1 MIQNDGLSIPDIYL
15 EEWSR
20 EIARWGNV
28 NLDNMFVRNILPV
41 READEGAQID
51 VVVDYD
57 RTGPGAKVVAKGS
70 TPTGKTGIKQ
80 TTTKQDI
87 LQFMDWFSVHEKD
100 LKSDPKMFNRYVDIC
115 LDNIHRLQKN
125 LTINGDATLGIT
137 GIVAAAQA

>member
-1 MIQNDGLSIPDIYL
+1 MF
-15 EEWSR
+15 
-20 EIARWGNV
+20 ARNV
-28 NLDNMFVRNILPV
+28 MPV
-41 READEGAQID
+41 RKVDEAVQID
-51 VVVDYD
+51 LVVDYD

-115 LDNIHRLQKN
+115 LDNIHRLEN
-125 LTINGDATLGIT
+125 RLTINADANLAMPAVV
-137 GIVAAAQA
+137 VAA